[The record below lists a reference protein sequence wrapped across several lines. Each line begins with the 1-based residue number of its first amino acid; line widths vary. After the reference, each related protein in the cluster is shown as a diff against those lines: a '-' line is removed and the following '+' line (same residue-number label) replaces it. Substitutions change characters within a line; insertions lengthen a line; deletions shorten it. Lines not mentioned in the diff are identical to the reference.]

1 MLEAAATT
9 RAGAVDAAAAS
20 VPRPHQSPSK
30 EIQTAELKQTLA
42 RDGEHAECVRNLTEQ
57 LRKKEIAAL
66 GDTTGVH
73 RAHAHPTAGAE
84 RQAHELGK
92 FFAGSQNSHDV
103 PVGGERCGQGVD
115 RASSRSRSST
125 MKRWT
130 LNASRLEA
138 EERVRRAKNKWNFE
152 DSATE
157 LSLRRGTVSAID
169 ASLISAV
176 LLSPALALVKL
187 DLRTSQMGAH
197 EVASTRVVVWRRTT
211 RSRS

>member
-1 MLEAAATT
+1 
-9 RAGAVDAAAAS
+9 
-20 VPRPHQSPSK
+20 
-30 EIQTAELKQTLA
+30 
-42 RDGEHAECVRNLTEQ
+42 
-57 LRKKEIAAL
+57 
-66 GDTTGVH
+66 
-73 RAHAHPTAGAE
+73 
-84 RQAHELGK
+84 
-92 FFAGSQNSHDV
+92 
-103 PVGGERCGQGVD
+103 
-115 RASSRSRSST
+115 